1 MQHLGPVCGFGLY
14 FKNGDLNVSPA
25 KLGKLIKKEMSL
37 ITWVKIETLSHTN
50 VIYACVGGGVAQRL
64 EVNAKYGSAN
74 GYIRWMYVLEGGA
87 GNIFNVQTEAVIIPG
102 TDIKFSPF
110 KI

>member
-14 FKNGDLNVSPA
+14 FKNGDLSVSPP

-50 VIYACVGGGVAQRL
+50 VIYACVGGGVAHRL

-102 TDIKFSPF
+102 TVIKFSPF